1 MKTIEHKVTVEDQQI
16 RIDKLLTA
24 LNPEY
29 SRSRIQSW
37 IHEKLVR
44 VNNQIVKPNYVTK
57 IDDVIQWSI
66 KEKEPL
72 ILKPENIPLSI
83 IFEDDDL
90 LIVNK
95 QKGLVVHPSESYPK
109 GTLVNGLLFYTDQL
123 ASEAGEFRPGIVHR
137 LDKDTSG
144 LLIVA
149 KTNQAYHGLIKQM
162 VERKIIRKYQAVVHG
177 VLTHNKGTIDAPIG
191 RHPKKRHQMSVIKDG
206 RHAMTH
212 FQIIK
217 KFSKYTHLEC
227 QLETGRTHQIRVHLA
242 HIGHPIVGDHIY
254 RRKKTLQANGQT
266 LHAYYLKFYHP
277 ITRQELTFSTNLP
290 DYFEN
295 ILCQVNKDT

>member
-109 GTLVNGLLFYTDQL
+109 GTLVNALLNYTKKL
-123 ASEAGEFRPGIVHR
+123 ANEAGENRPGIVHR

-144 LLIVA
+144 LRVVA
-149 KTNQAYHGLIKQM
+149 KTNIAYKPLVEQFA
-162 VERKIIRKYQAVVHG
+162 ERKVIRKYQTLVHDS
-177 VLTHNKGTIDAPIG
+177 LKHDHGTIDAPIG
-191 RHPKKRHQMSVIKDG
+191 RHPKKRQQMAVVTNGKQAI
-206 RHAMTH
+206 TH
-212 FQIIK
+212 FK
-217 KFSKYTHLEC
+217 
-227 QLETGRTHQIRVHLA
+227 V
-242 HIGHPIVGDHIY
+242 
-254 RRKKTLQANGQT
+254 
-266 LHAYYLKFYHP
+266 
-277 ITRQELTFSTNLP
+277 
-290 DYFEN
+290 
-295 ILCQVNKDT
+295 